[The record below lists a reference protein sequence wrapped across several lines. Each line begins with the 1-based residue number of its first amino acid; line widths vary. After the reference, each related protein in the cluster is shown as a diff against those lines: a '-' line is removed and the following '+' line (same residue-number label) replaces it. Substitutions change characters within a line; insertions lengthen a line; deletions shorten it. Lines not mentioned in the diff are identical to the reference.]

1 MLQDFTKRL
10 SDELQS
16 RIAGL
21 EQSLPARELN
31 AALQAA
37 LRKMDLVTRE
47 EFDAQAAVLQRTRQR
62 LEALEQ
68 QLQAWEAQQT
78 SAEAKN
84 TDA

>member
-16 RIAGL
+16 RIAGFD
-21 EQSLPARELN
+21 QSLPTRELN

-68 QLQAWEAQQT
+68 QLQAWESQQA
-78 SAEAKN
+78 SPDAKN
-84 TDA
+84 TDV

>member
-16 RIAGL
+16 RIAGFD
-21 EQSLPARELN
+21 QSLPARELN